1 MMGRKGSGL
10 MALPFLRLQTD
21 GFWKPVANSGYD
33 SNVDYNVTSM
43 VNLNKSMRSVLI
55 RQNLAVPMFD
65 FGYDLEFSGSY
76 G

>member
-21 GFWKPVANSGYD
+21 GLWKPVANSGYD